1 MLMIGRK
8 SAENAE
14 SAWKALREWFA
25 MFERSIVLVSGGVDS
40 SLLLSAA
47 ATANHGAT
55 IAVTADSPS
64 LARGELQQVKDFVAG
79 LGVKHVLLTTGEIED
94 PRYREN
100 RGDRCYFCKKALYEE
115 LERELPRLIGDC
127 SRVAIV
133 DGTNVDDLHDHR
145 PSRPAS
151 KEHGIRH
158 PYVELG
164 ISKSTIREVGRLQGL
179 SMWDKPAMACLSS
192 RIQTGITVS
201 SEKIALIESA
211 EREVQA
217 LGFTSVRVRYHESGR
232 EGASESIARIEVP
245 EAEIQLLINSETR
258 LRATSALRA
267 LGFSHVTIDL
277 GGYKRGGRAIKLSGS
292 E

>member
-1 MLMIGRK
+1 MLQIGRK
-8 SAENAE
+8 SEENAE
-14 SAWKALREWFA
+14 SAWNALREWFVR
-25 MFERSIVLVSGGVDS
+25 FERSIVLVSGGVDS

-47 ATANHGAT
+47 ANANHAAT

-64 LARGELQQVKDFVAG
+64 LARSELTQVKDFVAG
-79 LGVKHVLLTTGEIED
+79 IGVKHVLLKTGEIED

-115 LERELPRLIGDC
+115 LERELPRIIGNC

-192 RIQTGITVS
+192 RVQTGVSVS

-211 EREVQA
+211 ECALQA

-232 EGASESIARIEVP
+232 DGARESIARIEVP
-245 EAEIQLLINSETR
+245 EGEIPLLINSETR
-258 LRATSALRA
+258 LRATSQLRA

-277 GGYKRGGRAIKLSGS
+277 EGYKRGGRATALSR
-292 E
+292 